1 MKVAILIDTVKRDL
15 GLATEIKHKLEHEQL
30 GEVQILPIFPIDG
43 DGKFT
48 YGKFIFGS
56 FDFVI
61 TPSYNVARTKSI
73 RLRALLSGAK
83 LIEFTSEQFYSQE
96 FEKEKLN
103 LDYKSQYSKHI
114 YQNFVWSDYYAN
126 KIISAGISN
135 KEKTWIVGSPK
146 VFKKQS
152 ENRKEGIAFVSDF
165 SLADFNTN
173 QLESFN
179 NLYKCNLTLSDINAI
194 AEERKNFI
202 DFSIRLS
209 KTCGKRV
216 YIRPHPGESKLPYEL
231 AVASGVIASW
241 PEDESFTDFIK
252 TKEHSIVHTS
262 TTLFETCALG
272 IPVHSIKFGEIPKS
286 LQRDYYKD
294 LISFSSESEI
304 TKKICSFDDAYT
316 KDSQRKLHYY
326 FDNFSGAYTCSDAI
340 ISALIEIKNKTKKNN
355 LWMRKTF
362 GLLSIILV
370 YPHIFFIDSAKLAVT
385 HFLKF
390 ELIRSI
396 ISIKFSDNL
405 RRFFDPSHKLTK
417 ESIDRSA
424 NEFDKSDNFKKIQF
438 THSQIGKKPS
448 SNLTSL

>member
-15 GLATEIKHKLEHEQL
+15 GLATEIKYKLEHNQL
-30 GEVQILPIFPIDG
+30 GKVKILPIFPIDG

-48 YGKFIFGS
+48 YGEFIFGN

-103 LDYKSQYSKHI
+103 TDYKNQYSKHI

-135 KEKTWIVGSPK
+135 KEKIWIVGSPK
-146 VFKKQS
+146 IFKKQPK
-152 ENRKEGIAFVSDF
+152 NVKEGIAFVSDF
-165 SLADFNTN
+165 SLADFDTD
-173 QLESFN
+173 QLKSFN
-179 NLYKCNLTLSDINAI
+179 SLYKCNLTLSDINTI

-209 KTCGKRV
+209 KTCGKPV
-216 YIRPHPGESKLPYEL
+216 YIRPHPGESKVPYEL

-252 TKEHSIVHTS
+252 TKEHSVIHTS

-286 LQRDYYKD
+286 LQRDYYEN

-304 TKKICSFDDAYT
+304 TRKISSLDDTYT
-316 KDSQRKLHYY
+316 IDSQKKLHYY

-340 ISALIEIKNKTKKNN
+340 ISALIEIENKSKSPLMGKA
-355 LWMRKTF
+355 L
-362 GLLSIILV
+362 GLLSMFFV
-370 YPHIFFIDSAKLAVT
+370 YPHIFFTDLAKWIVT

-390 ELIRSI
+390 KLIRNI

-417 ESIDRSA
+417 SSIDISA
-424 NEFDKSDNFKKIQF
+424 NELDKNNNFKQIQF

-448 SNLTSL
+448 LNPPPL